1 MGGEGKCS
9 KQAEEQGSQP
19 GRAKRGERSRRG
31 EEEEG
36 REGKVELSAELSGR
50 AQEVPP

>member
-9 KQAEEQGSQP
+9 KQAEEQGRQP
-19 GRAKRGERSRRG
+19 GRAKGGGRGRGDEEKESRD
-31 EEEEG
+31 
-36 REGKVELSAELSGR
+36 GKVLSAELSGR